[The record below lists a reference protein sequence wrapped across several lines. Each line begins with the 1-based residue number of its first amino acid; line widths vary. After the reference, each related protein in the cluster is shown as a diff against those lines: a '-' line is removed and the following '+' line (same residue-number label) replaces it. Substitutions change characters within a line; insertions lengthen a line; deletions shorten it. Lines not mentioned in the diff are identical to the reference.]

1 MSSKVTTK
9 TYERGVKISSKSK
22 SYAGEL
28 DVAPSIRIREHLIA
42 VVLKQENEKKDMG
55 TLNQK
60 MSSYV
65 DRVKALEVENFKLL
79 KEIQDIRG
87 NWGLGTKGVKKQF
100 ESDLHLMRVRI
111 DDTANLKALADV
123 KLKRS
128 QHQIVEHQCQIE
140 SHGRLQDAQKYKVLD
155 LEGELQQSKLSIDT
169 LKKEMDDEQADIHK
183 YKDQYDMVKKNM
195 AAMMD
200 KYDAETLRR
209 LSIEH
214 SNQTIRENIEFLR
227 QVNEREL
234 IEMRQLLSAYPFND
248 QIEFYKDQLKKVI
261 RNIRQDYD
269 QLSAEQ
275 QREMQE
281 WMRIKTEEIEN
292 RFKVKDSDLELGLN
306 KESCGALR
314 KTLQAN
320 SQGMN
325 ELAGYGQTM
334 LKRLH
339 ELEEYAELERRRIGE
354 TLNAQTNE
362 IDRLSGSIKG
372 MEEDQE
378 AMRSHE
384 ISLRSE
390 INVYKR
396 LLDTHLARQVVTEV
410 KETSNQATVSTGAFG
425 GKVQNMKEKKGP
437 VGIEDASPDARFVLV
452 ENSSSSSEGTIDLT
466 GWSLK
471 RKVDAQ
477 AEISYTFPAGTLIRP
492 GKAFRIWGK
501 LHGKQAHEGDLVNGE
516 VENWGIGMNTTT
528 RLVNA
533 GGEDRSRFNQTI
545 TFGHM

>member
-1 MSSKVTTK
+1 MSTKITTK

-28 DVAPSIRIREHLIA
+28 DVAPAIKIREHLIN
-42 VVLKQENEKKDMG
+42 VVSKQENEKRDLG
-55 TLNQK
+55 SLNEK

-65 DRVKALEVENFKLL
+65 GRVKALEAENFKLL

-100 ESDLHLMRVRI
+100 ESDLHLLRVRI

-123 KLKRS
+123 KLKRA
-128 QHQIVEHQCQIE
+128 QHQIVDYQNQTENLV
-140 SHGRLQDAQKYKVLD
+140 RLQDANKYKVLD
-155 LEGELQQSKLSIDT
+155 LEGELQQTKVSIDT
-169 LKKEMDDEQADIHK
+169 LKKEMDDECADIVK
-183 YKDQYDMVKKNM
+183 YKNQYDLVKKNLGD
-195 AAMMD
+195 MMD
-200 KYDAETLRR
+200 KYDSETLKR

-214 SNQTIRENIEFLR
+214 SNQTIRENIEFMR

-248 QIEFYKDQLKKVI
+248 QVEFYKDQLKKVI

-281 WMRIKTEEIEN
+281 WMRVKTEEIQQRYKQKEN
-292 RFKVKDSDLELGLN
+292 DLELDLN
-306 KESCGALR
+306 METIGNLRSSFQSSVKDMDLLKKDQEAL
-314 KTLQAN
+314 
-320 SQGMN
+320 
-325 ELAGYGQTM
+325 

-339 ELEEYAELERRRIGE
+339 ELEEYADSERRRIGE

-362 IDRLSGSIKG
+362 IDRLNYGIKNLC
-372 MEEDQE
+372 EEQ
-378 AMRSHE
+378 ATLQGQQ

-396 LLDTHLARQVVTEV
+396 LLETHLARQVVTEQ
-410 KETSNQATVSTGAFG
+410 KADTNQATVSTGAFG

-437 VGIEDASPDARFVLV
+437 VGIEDASPDARFVLI

-471 RKVDAQ
+471 RKVDNQ
-477 AEISYTFPAGTLIRP
+477 AEVSYTFPSGTLIRP

-516 VENWGIGMNTTT
+516 VENWGIGMNSTT

-533 GGEDRSRFNQTI
+533 SGEDRSRFNQTI